1 MPSPSAEPPAA
12 LKPSRHTV
20 LLLLLKMQLAYI
32 ILALLWGFFRSIP
45 WWKALHWNLGL
56 VGGAALGLGLA
67 ALSHELFGRLAERF
81 ESVRWLREECMGPI
95 ARVLSPGGK
104 LLVAL
109 ASGFGEE
116 VLFRGILLTELGL
129 IPSSLLFAL
138 LHLGD
143 RRMVWMAG
151 WAFLTALL
159 MGGLV
164 LLTGNLALAVVIH
177 FCNNYA
183 SFWLLHK
190 TGARS

>member
-1 MPSPSAEPPAA
+1 
-12 LKPSRHTV
+12 
-20 LLLLLKMQLAYI
+20 MQLAYVV
-32 ILALLWGFFRSIP
+32 LALVWGLLRGIS

-56 VGGAALGLGLA
+56 VGGVVLGLGLA
-67 ALSHELFGRLAERF
+67 ILSHKLFGRLAQRF
-81 ESVRWLREECMGPI
+81 DSVRWLREECMSPI

-104 LLVAL
+104 LMVAL

-116 VLFRGILLTELGL
+116 VLFRGILLAELGL
-129 IPSSLLFAL
+129 VPSSLLFAL

-151 WAFLTALL
+151 WAFLTGML

-177 FCNNYA
+177 MCNNYA

>member
-1 MPSPSAEPPAA
+1 
-12 LKPSRHTV
+12 V
-20 LLLLLKMQLAYI
+20 LLLLLKMQLAYVF
-32 ILALLWGFFRSIP
+32 LALVWGFLRGIS

-67 ALSHELFGRLAERF
+67 FISHRLFEGLSRQF

-104 LLVAL
+104 LMVAL

-129 IPSSLLFAL
+129 VPSSLLFAL

-151 WAFLTALL
+151 WAFLTGLL

-177 FCNNYA
+177 ICNNYA